1 MAAGLLQQGMAPQG
15 GPQAPPQ
22 AQPGQPPQQPQQP
35 QGQPQQGGSNVD
47 MDPEQG
53 PKQRE
58 QLVNAMLET
67 LYGPM
72 LEQAR
77 TILDQHQEEPVKG
90 MGRILAQLV
99 TVTWRALAE
108 QGKTAPPGVVV
119 QSAMVAAQAVGEMAI
134 KMGLID
140 EQDGDTIEAAFM
152 LAMGEF
158 GKATAQDM
166 PPEQRKR
173 YGELIGAIRDGREQ
187 AMGGQEQP
195 QGQPQGQPPQ
205 GAPQQP
211 PEMRQQGGM

>member
-1 MAAGLLQQGMAPQG
+1 MAGLLQQGMSPQG
-15 GPQAPPQ
+15 GQPAPQPPQ
-22 AQPGQPPQQPQQP
+22 GQPPQPQGP
-35 QGQPQQGGSNVD
+35 QGQPHQGGSSAD
-47 MDPEQG
+47 MDPQQG
-53 PKQRE
+53 PQQRE
-58 QLVNAMLET
+58 KLVSAMLET

-72 LEQAR
+72 LDQAR
-77 TILDQHQEEPVKG
+77 DILQQHQDEPVKG
-90 MGRILAQLV
+90 MGRILAQLI
-99 TVTWRALAE
+99 TVTWRSLAE

-166 PPEQRKR
+166 PPEHRKR
-173 YGELIGAIRDGREQ
+173 YGELLGAIRDGREQ